1 MALTLLGKKVGMTQ
15 WFDGEGRAVPATVV
29 QVEPSVV
36 VQLRRRESDGYTAI
50 QLGWGELKE
59 GRLSK
64 PLRGHFRKV
73 EVAPRRKL
81 YEVRV
86 DDPDAFEIGQKLG
99 VGLFSEGE
107 LVDVTGIS
115 KGRGF
120 TGTIKRWGFSSRPKS
135 HGHKL
140 IRRPGTA
147 GPMGL
152 RKVIKGKK
160 MPGHSGAET
169 VTIKNLEVLK
179 VDEDRGLLV
188 LQGSV
193 PGPRKGILKIRKHDA

>member
-36 VQLRRRESDGYTAI
+36 VQLRRRESDGYDAI
-50 QLGWGELKE
+50 QLGWDELKE
-59 GRLSK
+59 ERLSK
-64 PLRGHFRKV
+64 PLRGHFQKV
-73 EVAPRRKL
+73 GVSPRRKL
-81 YEVRV
+81 YEARV
-86 DDPDAFEIGQKLG
+86 DDPDAFEVGQELG

-120 TGTIKRWGFSSRPKS
+120 TGTIKRWGFSYRPRS

-160 MPGHSGAET
+160 MPGHSGAQT
-169 VTIKNLEVLK
+169 VTIRNLKVLK
-179 VDEDRGLLV
+179 VDEARGLLV
-188 LQGSV
+188 LRGSV

>member
-1 MALTLLGKKVGMTQ
+1 MTLCLLGKKVGMTQ
-15 WFDGEGRAVPATVV
+15 WFDGHGGAVAATVI

-36 VQLRRRESDGYTAI
+36 VQLKRPETDGYAAV
-50 QLGWGELKE
+50 QLGWGEVKE
-59 GRLSK
+59 KRLPK
-64 PLRGHFRKV
+64 PLQGHFRKAGV
-73 EVAPRRKL
+73 PPRRRL
-81 YEVRV
+81 YEARV
-86 DDPDAFEIGQKLG
+86 EDPDAFQVGQTLG
-99 VGLFSEGE
+99 VEAFSEGE

-120 TGTIKRWGFSSRPKS
+120 SGTIKRWGFGYRPRS

-152 RKVIKGKK
+152 RKVMKGKK
-160 MPGHSGAET
+160 MPGHFGAQAVT
-169 VTIKNLEVLK
+169 VRNLRVLK
-179 VDEDRGLLV
+179 VDVERGLLV

-193 PGPRKGILKIRKHDA
+193 PGPRKGVVKIRKHDA